1 MSSLNVHM
9 YTSPENAFFVN
20 SYWIET
26 ELGNIVIDT
35 QFLISQARQVRSEIE
50 KTGKPILAVIVTHP
64 HPDHYNGAGTLL
76 EGLEQIPV
84 YATMPTLEGIRATE
98 GPKRAEWTPTYGSD
112 YPESIMLPNQIV
124 KSGQSV
130 TIDGIELHFQDI
142 GAAETSNHTLIS
154 LPREQALF
162 CGDLVYNRV
171 HSWLV
176 EGHSSLWLQ
185 RLGQV
190 LNEYKVMKSV
200 YPGHGQPTTL
210 LGLNE
215 QISYINLVQS
225 LIRKALEQSN
235 TLTDTDKAAIKATIE
250 AQYAHLPLA
259 SLYNANIEGITQ
271 ELEQS
276 SQSRGTA
283 SS

>member
-1 MSSLNVHM
+1 MSSLKVHT

-26 ELGNIVIDT
+26 ARGNIVIDT
-35 QFLISQARQVRSEIE
+35 QFLISQARQVRHEIE

-64 HPDHYNGAGTLL
+64 HPDHYNGVGTLL

-84 YATMPTLEGIRATE
+84 YATTPTLEGIQATE
-98 GPKRAEWTPTYGSD
+98 GPKRTQWTPTYGSD
-112 YPESIMLPNQIV
+112 YPSSTMLPNQIV
-124 KSGQSV
+124 TSGQQV

-154 LPREQALF
+154 LPHEHALF

-176 EGHSSLWLQ
+176 EGHSSLGLQ
-185 RLGQV
+185 RLGEV
-190 LNEYKVMKSV
+190 LNSYVTMKKV
-200 YPGHGQPTTL
+200 YPGHGQSTTL

-225 LIRKALEQSN
+225 LVRKALEQSN
-235 TLTDTDKAAIKATIE
+235 PLTDPDKAAIKATIE
-250 AQYAHLPLA
+250 TQYAHLPLA
-259 SLYNANIEGITQ
+259 ALHDANIEGVAQ
-271 ELEQS
+271 ELRQ
-276 SQSRGTA
+276 
-283 SS
+283 

>member
-26 ELGNIVIDT
+26 ERGNIVIDT
-35 QFLISQARQVRSEIE
+35 QFLISQARQVRQEIE

-64 HPDHYNGAGTLL
+64 HPDHYNGTGTLL

-84 YATMPTLEGIRATE
+84 YATLPTLEGIRATE
-98 GPKRAEWTPTYGSD
+98 GPKRMQWTPTYGSD
-112 YPESIMLPNQIV
+112 YPGSTLLPNQV
-124 KSGQSV
+124 VASGQSV
-130 TIDGIELHFQDI
+130 TLDGLELRFQDI
-142 GAAETSNHTLIS
+142 GEAETSNHTLIA

-176 EGHSSLWLQ
+176 EGHSSAWLQ

-190 LNEYKVMKSV
+190 LNEYTTTKSV
-200 YPGHGQPTTL
+200 YPGHGRPTTL

-225 LIRKALEQSN
+225 LIRKALAPSN
-235 TLTDTDKAAIKATIE
+235 TLTDADKAAIKETIE
-250 AQYAHLPLA
+250 AQYSHLPLA
-259 SLYNANIEGITQ
+259 SLYEPNIEGVTQ
-271 ELEQS
+271 ELKKLS
-276 SQSRGTA
+276 
-283 SS
+283 